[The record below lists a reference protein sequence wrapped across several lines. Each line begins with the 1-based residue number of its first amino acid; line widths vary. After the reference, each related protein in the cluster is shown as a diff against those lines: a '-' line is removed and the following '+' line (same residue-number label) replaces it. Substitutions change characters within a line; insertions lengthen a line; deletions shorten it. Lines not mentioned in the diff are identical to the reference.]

1 MSEVLCRLVSIGNEI
16 GTVTSAML
24 YDTGF
29 ITVDGDT
36 FDGKKFSITMS
47 VKEEEIYAEK
57 LE

>member
-16 GTVTSAML
+16 GTVTSAMM
-24 YDTGF
+24 YDNGF

-47 VKEEEIYAEK
+47 VKEEEIYA
-57 LE
+57 